1 MPVELLKKTVG
12 AFSRSERRTFLA
24 SFGLFITGTVS
35 LVIVVLATATKAVP
49 ARGGSYIE
57 GLVGQPVYINPVL
70 ANSEADKNLVRLIFS
85 NVTELAARI
94 EQDPKAEGRV
104 WRIRLKDNLFWHD
117 GERLTSD
124 DIVFTIQ
131 SIQDPGSQ
139 SPLAASWQGVF
150 ATRLSE
156 LEFQLNLASPYAF
169 FEENLEALYV
179 LPKHLYADVPPA
191 NWRLSQYN
199 LEPIGSGPY
208 RFESY
213 DKRNDGF
220 ISSYRLSANSKNP
233 EGEPFIQGLSLRFFL
248 QTEDL
253 IKSFN
258 AGRIDGWVSVEPD
271 QLSAIKR
278 PHQMFS
284 FKLPSYYAV
293 FFNQSKNPL
302 LKEESVRKAL
312 SLSTNRTTIVEN
324 IFNGRATLVDGPLPP
339 EVRNGASSDASSFS
353 PDAARMLLEGSGWKM
368 NGEGLPAGRQA
379 REKTAG
385 REVIPLHITLTVPR
399 VPFLVKT
406 ARQLQEDWQRVGFSV
421 ELATVSPEETAD
433 TVIKN
438 RDYELLLYG
447 NVLSPSIDLF
457 SFWHSS
463 ERFYPGLNLSLYSN
477 KTVDSLIETIRENLD
492 NDDRADQL
500 ERLHESIAADS
511 PAVFLVAPDYLY
523 VATRELKGVNPGVIS
538 ETSERFRNIHQ
549 WYLKTARVF
558 K

>member
-12 AFSRSERRTFLA
+12 AFSKGERRTFLA
-24 SFGLFITGTVS
+24 SLGLFITASAS

-49 ARGGSYIE
+49 AKGGSYTE
-57 GLVGQPVYINPVL
+57 GLVGQPVYVNPVL

-94 EQDPKAEGRV
+94 ERDPEAEGRV
-104 WRIRLKDNLFWHD
+104 WHIRLKDNLFWHD
-117 GERLTSD
+117 GARLTSD

-139 SPLAASWQGVF
+139 SSLAPSWQGVF

-156 LEFQLNLASPYAF
+156 LELQLNLASPYAF

-220 ISSYRLSANSKNP
+220 ISSYRLSAHSKNP
-233 EGEPFIQGLSLRFFL
+233 EGEPFIQSMMLRFFL
-248 QTEDL
+248 QAEDL

-271 QLSAIKR
+271 QLSDIKR
-278 PHQMFS
+278 PYQMFP

-302 LKEESVRKAL
+302 LKDKAVREAL
-312 SLSTNRTTIVEN
+312 SLETNRAAIAESV
-324 IFNGRATLVDGPLPP
+324 FSGKALPLDGPLPSYLQKG
-339 EVRNGASSDASSFS
+339 GASDALPFS
-353 PDAARMLLEGSGWKM
+353 PDAASALLEESGWKM
-368 NGEGLPAGRQA
+368 NEEGK

-385 REVIPLHITLTVPR
+385 REVIPLHVTLTVPR
-399 VPFLVKT
+399 VPFLLTT
-406 ARQLQEDWQRVGFSV
+406 AKQLQESWQRGGFSV
-421 ELATVSPEETAD
+421 EVKTFSPEEIAD
-433 TVIKN
+433 VIIKN

-463 ERFYPGLNLSLYSN
+463 ERFYPGLNLSLYSS
-477 KTVDSLIETIRENLD
+477 KIADALIEAIRENLD
-492 NDDRADQL
+492 GEERAQQL
-500 ERLHESIAADS
+500 KELHEEIAGDY
-511 PAVFLVAPDYLY
+511 PAIFLVSPDYLY
-523 VATRELKGVNPGVIS
+523 VTTRELKGVEPGLIS
-538 ETSERFRNIHQ
+538 ETSERFRNVNA